1 MPEEGSRQNFLKRDY
16 FKDMV
21 ICEHFGRSSVE
32 WPTGACDSTADQ
44 TEGTAKTK
52 IKFENEELTVV
63 IFNGSFEKE

>member
-1 MPEEGSRQNFLKRDY
+1 
-16 FKDMV
+16 MV